1 MALNVL
7 SFLTSGRHLYCETF
21 SSICYCWHQDLTKVY
36 KIVSHLVIGG
46 THWISTLLTRFGTKI
61 TTLTYTGFL
70 NKLSVKDAEITL
82 TASWITDPLLH
93 ELIILIVQP
102 CRTVPLVAFYFL
114 PSYSI
119 MRAVTALNHR
129 TMLAKFCSQFCCPP
143 LQLLPW
149 FICELYVELN
159 EGIPNF

>member
-1 MALNVL
+1 M
-7 SFLTSGRHLYCETF
+7 
-21 SSICYCWHQDLTKVY
+21 
-36 KIVSHLVIGG
+36 
-46 THWISTLLTRFGTKI
+46 
-61 TTLTYTGFL
+61 YTGFL

-102 CRTVPLVAFYFL
+102 WRTVPLVAFYFS

-119 MRAVTALNHR
+119 VRAVTAMNR
-129 TMLAKFCSQFCCPP
+129 TMVAKFCSQFCCPP
-143 LQLLPW
+143 QQLLPW
-149 FICELYVELN
+149 FFCERYAEPN